1 MNMGIEIRAG
11 ELTLADILDR
21 LDPEAANWVWV
32 ISELNAVGNV
42 SPVWAAGMVD
52 LEQQVLNHPQG
63 VQFTWPQLRILAQ
76 QFTDL
81 IDLSLAA
88 YQTQALVPE
97 YDRLKQSDYQLL
109 VELLDSSSW
118 HIYAPNKVILHQLL
132 DIPQPMIAA

>member
-21 LDPEAANWVWV
+21 LGHEAANWVWV
-32 ISELNAVGNV
+32 ISDLNAVGDV
-42 SPVWAAGMVD
+42 SPIWAAGMVD
-52 LEQQVLNHPQG
+52 LEQQVINHPQG
-63 VQFTWPQLRILAQ
+63 IQFTWPQLQILAQ
-76 QFTDL
+76 QLTDL

-109 VELLDSSSW
+109 VELVDSSSW

-132 DIPQPMIAA
+132 DIQKPMIAA

>member
-97 YDRLKQSDYQLL
+97 YDRLKQSDYHLL
-109 VELLDSSSW
+109 VELFDSSSW

>member
-21 LDPEAANWVWV
+21 LDAPASTWIWV
-32 ISELNAVGNV
+32 ISEIHAVGDV
-42 SPVWAAGMVD
+42 SSIWPAGIVD

-63 VQFTWPQLRILAQ
+63 IQLAWPQLQLLARQ
-76 QFTDL
+76 VSDVW
-81 IDLSLAA
+81 DLSLAA
-88 YQTQALVPE
+88 YQSEALIPE

-118 HIYAPNKVILHQLL
+118 HIYAQDKTILHRLL
-132 DIPQPMIAA
+132 DIRKPLVAA